1 MEGGG
6 LRRFADYIKIQ
17 SWFTTSCKEKALSS
31 HVSSFWDQR
40 LGAVIYSTLSE
51 TPLPG
56 GRVIVCMQM
65 LIILSCP
72 EFGMWIIPPVQ
83 WRSRREEREG
93 RNWNSSSAPHPP
105 TSQPLAPVIFSAMKL
120 KMSLYWRRPASEY
133 IGILSLSLQSTQLKM
148 LPTNGRD
155 TSVLQI
161 FNNPQSWGS
170 ICLKPTKKKSEQQF
184 SQTTNTGSSIN
195 SLTA

>member
-1 MEGGG
+1 MYLWGWGGG
-6 LRRFADYIKIQ
+6 VTILGLSPKKYQFFYPFPQ
-17 SWFTTSCKEKALSS
+17 QKAPSS
-31 HVSSFWDQR
+31 HVSSFWGQFF
-40 LGAVIYSTLSE
+40 GAVISSTLSE

-133 IGILSLSLQSTQLKM
+133 IGILSLSPEHSTE
-148 LPTNGRD
+148 NAA
-155 TSVLQI
+155 
-161 FNNPQSWGS
+161 N
-170 ICLKPTKKKSEQQF
+170 EQTRHKCFANIQ
-184 SQTTNTGSSIN
+184 
-195 SLTA
+195 

>member
-1 MEGGG
+1 M
-6 LRRFADYIKIQ
+6 
-17 SWFTTSCKEKALSS
+17 
-31 HVSSFWDQR
+31 SSFWDQS

-133 IGILSLSLQSTQLKM
+133 IGILSLSRALNWKCCQRTEETQVFCKYSIIHRAEA
-148 LPTNGRD
+148 GF
-155 TSVLQI
+155 VL
-161 FNNPQSWGS
+161 N
-170 ICLKPTKKKSEQQF
+170 QQKRN
-184 SQTTNTGSSIN
+184 QNN
-195 SLTA
+195 SLVKPQTQVVALIRLLHKFYQFKTLAILWQIPRNILL